1 MRVWAM
7 LAVAVAVA
15 ALVVSGAAQSFAAS
29 PDARRQAP
37 LQQMLARP
45 NDLDLAFEYAK
56 LFTQAGDYEGAIS
69 TLRAHAHL
77 RAEHAAPPA
86 RVATGDMS
94 MDWVLRTGQARS
106 PSRISTT
113 SRSLA

>member
-7 LAVAVAVA
+7 LAIAVAVA

-29 PDARRQAP
+29 LDARRQAP

-56 LFTQAGDYEGAIS
+56 LSTEAGDYEGAIS
-69 TLRAHAHL
+69 TLERML
-77 RAEHAAPPA
+77 IYAPNTRRLQA

-94 MDWVLRTGQARS
+94 MDCVLRTGQARS